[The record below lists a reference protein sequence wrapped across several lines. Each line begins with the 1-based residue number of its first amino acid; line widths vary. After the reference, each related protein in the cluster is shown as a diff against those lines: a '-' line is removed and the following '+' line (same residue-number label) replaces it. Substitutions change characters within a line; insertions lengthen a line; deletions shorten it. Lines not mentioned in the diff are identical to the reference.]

1 MVKLLLRAI
10 TLVVALFVLTVVG
23 WIAGRIVNPIY
34 DVALAS
40 SAVQSSGFANGLDLA
55 LRIGLTAI
63 LPMLAVVGIIWL
75 HAGPLQDDVRRRRI

>member
-10 TLVVALFVLTVVG
+10 TLTVALFVLTVIG

-34 DVALAS
+34 DIALNNP
-40 SAVQSSGFANGLDLA
+40 AVQSTGFADGLDLA
-55 LRIGLTAI
+55 LKIGLTAI

-75 HAGPLQDDVRRRRI
+75 HAGPLQNDVRRRRI